1 MDFSS
6 LYEASFDITDFI
18 AMHQGWWAS
27 KRIFNML
34 YPRKDDALLLFL
46 TGGFTCLTDD
56 KKSFSVPRGSLVH
69 IARGSRYRWIISED
83 EPNPVTL
90 LFEFTLKDK
99 QSNII
104 SPGQG
109 VSIIDTDADGSY
121 EMLFG
126 KLIKEFSRPNQSP
139 VFQKACAYSLFSEVI
154 KRTRKQQIISATSD
168 FDIYPG
174 IKYLESNI
182 EQSKSIEEIAQMCNM
197 SISSFERRFKA
208 YSGMSPVEYR
218 LSKKLDR
225 AEIMLKAGG
234 MTLERIAE
242 ELNFYDGAYLCRV
255 FKKKKGYSP
264 SSFRKTQ

>member
-1 MDFSS
+1 MELSS
-6 LYEASFDITDFI
+6 LYEMDFYITDFI
-18 AMHQGWWAS
+18 AMQQSWWTSLRA
-27 KRIFNML
+27 FNML

-46 TGGFTCLTDD
+46 TGGFTCVTED
-56 KKSFSVPRGSLVH
+56 KKRFSVPSGSLVH
-69 IARGSRYRWIISED
+69 IARGCKYRWEVSDD
-83 EPNPVTL
+83 EEKPFTL

-99 QSNII
+99 QNNII
-104 SPGQG
+104 HLGDG
-109 VSIIDTDADGSY
+109 VSIIDSDSDGAY

-126 KLIKEFSRPNQSP
+126 KLIKEFSRPNRSP
-139 VFQKACAYSLFSEVI
+139 VFQKACAYSLFSLVI
-154 KRTRKQQIISATSD
+154 KRARKQQLISGSSD

-174 IKYLESNI
+174 IKYLESDI
-182 EQSKSIEEIAQMCNM
+182 EQSKSIEEIAHMCNM
-197 SISSFERRFKA
+197 SLSSFERRFKA

-225 AEIMLKAGG
+225 AEIMLKTGS

-242 ELNFYDGAYLCRV
+242 ELNFYDGAYLCRI